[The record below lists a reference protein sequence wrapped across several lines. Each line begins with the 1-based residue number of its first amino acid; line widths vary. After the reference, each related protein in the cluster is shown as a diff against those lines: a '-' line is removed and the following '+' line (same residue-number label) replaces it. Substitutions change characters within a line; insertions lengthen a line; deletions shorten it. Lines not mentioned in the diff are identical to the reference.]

1 MRPSVVICTYDAP
14 RELEFA
20 LASLARQSTA
30 PHEILIADDGS
41 GPETRA
47 LIERWRGRFNCDL
60 QHHWHA
66 DDGFR
71 KAHIVNE
78 AVRHST
84 GELLLFLDGD
94 SFVHPRWIEDHLR
107 VSGAQIVSC
116 GRRVKLGPE
125 FSPTLTV
132 SQIEA
137 GALDL
142 PTGRVLRSALAGDTK
157 RLGLGIRLPGL
168 LARILHPKSRRL
180 MGVNYSLAR
189 EAFMAVNGYDE
200 QWTIYGREDLDIELR
215 LRRAGYSFY
224 PLLNRAIVY
233 HVYHPER
240 ERSAEAEALV
250 AKQLNATHIRCE
262 MGIER

>member
-1 MRPSVVICTYDAP
+1 
-14 RELEFA
+14 
-20 LASLARQSTA
+20 
-30 PHEILIADDGS
+30 
-41 GPETRA
+41 
-47 LIERWRGRFNCDL
+47 
-60 QHHWHA
+60 
-66 DDGFR
+66 
-71 KAHIVNE
+71 
-78 AVRHST
+78 
-84 GELLLFLDGD
+84 
-94 SFVHPRWIEDHLR
+94 
-107 VSGAQIVSC
+107 
-116 GRRVKLGPE
+116 
-125 FSPTLTV
+125 TLTV